1 MSNALNGFAAD
12 LRSEVLARAGSE
24 DPGIPVTEAFTG
36 YVIDELCAAD
46 VLEDANVAAYRL
58 RGIEVHGY
66 AMSDDGATLTLISAI
81 HKQDRIPGKIYAV
94 DVESATRRMLT
105 FYRKAANGL
114 AASLEESTAAFDLAL
129 AVQNSVGFIQRLR
142 LMIITDAIAA
152 NRDVPKVSMD
162 DLEVTVEVWDL
173 TKIHRLA
180 TVGKPEETIDVD
192 FVAEF
197 GGPIP
202 CLPVPTRSAD
212 YKVHLAV
219 VPGSVLAEIYRVHGT
234 RLLERN
240 VRAYLQARGAVNKG
254 IRQTILDEPER
265 FLAYNNGITATVS
278 EVKVVEMPG
287 GGKGIAAITDLQIV
301 NGGQTTASLHHLA
314 HRDRERH
321 RVDLEPIYVQAKFAE
336 VPPET
341 LDEMVPL
348 ISQYANSQNKVN
360 TADFQANAP
369 FHVEVEQQSR
379 TVWATPRDGG
389 RMTHWFYERAR
400 GQYSELLAK
409 QLTPAKQRE
418 FRLEN
423 PGGQKFTKVDVARY
437 EHSWDQYPHL
447 VGRGSEKNF
456 RLFTLEL
463 SKRGRFEVDAAYF
476 KRLIAK
482 AILFNATKKIVARYP
497 GDFRSNV
504 TAYTVSYVS
513 HLTSRRIDLDAIWGA
528 QDISP
533 SLADMID
540 KACVKVREAIVSSA
554 NGRNVTEWC
563 KKQEC
568 WLAVRSVDIRVPKAV
583 ERELTID
590 QAESWELNR
599 SVIELLERS
608 ANPLPKSEILAGIGA
623 EERVWNR
630 LINGLLSSGH
640 VVRIG
645 DRRTATYCVATDQ

>member
-1 MSNALNGFAAD
+1 LSRELDEFASN
-12 LRSEVLARAGSE
+12 LRSEVLARASAE
-24 DPGIPVTEAFTG
+24 EPGIPVTEAFTEI
-36 YVIDELCAAD
+36 VLDDLCAAD
-46 VLEDANVAAYRL
+46 VLDEANVAVYRA
-58 RGIEVHGY
+58 RGVEVHGY
-66 AMSDDGATLTLISAI
+66 ARSDDGETLSLITAI
-81 HKQDRIPGKIYAV
+81 HLQKTPPGKIYALE
-94 DVESATRRMLT
+94 VENATRRLLT
-105 FYRKAANGL
+105 FYRKAATGL

-129 AVQNSVGFIQRLR
+129 SVQESARSIRRLR
-142 LMIITDAIAA
+142 LVIISDAIAV
-152 NRDVPKVSMD
+152 NRDVPKPSMG

-180 TVGKPEETIDVD
+180 TVGKPEETIDVN
-192 FVAEF
+192 FVADF

-202 CLPVPTRSAD
+202 CLPVPSNSAD

-219 VPGSVLAEIYRVHGT
+219 VPGSVLAEVYRVHGT

-240 VRAYLQARGAVNKG
+240 VRAYLQARGAVNRG

-278 EVKVVEMPG
+278 GVEVVDLPG
-287 GGKGIAAITDLQIV
+287 GGKGIASITDLQIV

-314 HRDRERH
+314 HRDRERQ
-321 RVDLEPIYVQAKFAE
+321 RVDLGPIYVQAKFAE

-369 FHVEVEQQSR
+369 FHVELEQQSR

-400 GQYSELLAK
+400 GQYNELLAK
-409 QLTPAKQRE
+409 QLTSAKQRE

-423 PGGQKFTKVDVARY
+423 PGGQKFTKVDVAIY

-447 VGRGSEKNF
+447 VGLGREKNF

-463 SKRGRFEVDAAYF
+463 SKRGRFVVDAGYF

-497 GDFRSNV
+497 GDFKSNV
-504 TAYTVSYVS
+504 TAYTVAYVS
-513 HLTSRRIDLDAIWGA
+513 HLTSRRIDLDAIWAA

-533 SLADMID
+533 ALADLID
-540 KACVKVREAIVSSA
+540 KACVKVRDAIVSGA

-563 KKQEC
+563 KKEDC
-568 WLAVRSVDIRVPKAV
+568 WSAVRAVEMRIPKAV
-583 ERELTID
+583 ERELAAD
-590 QAESWELNR
+590 QAESYELNR

-608 ANPLPKSEILAGIGA
+608 ATPLAKSDILAGIGA
-623 EERVWNR
+623 GERVWNR
-630 LINGLLSSGH
+630 LINGLISSGH
-640 VVRIG
+640 VVKIG